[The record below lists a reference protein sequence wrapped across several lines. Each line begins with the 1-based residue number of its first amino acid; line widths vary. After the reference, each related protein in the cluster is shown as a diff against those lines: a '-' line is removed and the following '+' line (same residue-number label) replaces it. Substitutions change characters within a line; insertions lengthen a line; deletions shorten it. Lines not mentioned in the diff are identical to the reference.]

1 MELKR
6 ISHALL
12 TPVLLS
18 GIVFAPQADAA
29 DDLSGKLYA
38 DSLAK
43 AVQNPLA
50 SMVTLPLQANY
61 NGGVGPDDRTLF
73 NLNVQP
79 VVPFLGKEWNIIARA
94 IIPVNS
100 VPQGP
105 TDSVFGLGDTS
116 LALFW
121 TPAKA
126 SKVIWGAGPAF
137 RLPTASNPEL
147 LGSEKLSVG
156 ASGVLFYSTGK
167 WTMGGVSSNVWSIAG
182 ESDRADVNSFVLQYF
197 LNYNLGKGW
206 ALGTAPILTANWEAD
221 SDNTWIIP
229 WGLQVSKVTA
239 FGAQPVNLLIG
250 YYTNSE
256 HPDNGP
262 EDQVRLQ
269 LNFLFPGAKK

>member
-6 ISHALL
+6 ISQALL
-12 TPVLLS
+12 IPVLLS

-29 DDLSGKLYA
+29 DA
-38 DSLAK
+38 DALAK

-61 NGGVGPDDRTLF
+61 NGGVGPDDRTFF

-105 TDSVFGLGDTS
+105 TDSEFGLGDTS

-147 LGSEKLSVG
+147 LGSEKLSLG
-156 ASGVLFYSTGK
+156 PTGVLF
-167 WTMGGVSSNVWSIAG
+167 
-182 ESDRADVNSFVLQYF
+182 
-197 LNYNLGKGW
+197 
-206 ALGTAPILTANWEAD
+206 
-221 SDNTWIIP
+221 
-229 WGLQVSKVTA
+229 
-239 FGAQPVNLLIG
+239 
-250 YYTNSE
+250 
-256 HPDNGP
+256 
-262 EDQVRLQ
+262 
-269 LNFLFPGAKK
+269 